1 MPQKPS
7 SGAHDDGLVVDGDH
21 VIARDELEIRAT
33 RSGGPGGQHV
43 NVTST
48 RIEIRWNPLRSR
60 ALSDEERL
68 RISRKLR
75 SRLDR
80 EGFLRVVA
88 SDTRSQ
94 RQNRELAEARLAQ
107 LVRRA
112 LVVPKPRKPTRPSR
126 AAREA
131 RLAEKRRRSEKKR
144 KRRGEGWE

>member
-1 MPQKPS
+1 MPHQPA
-7 SGAHDDGLVVDGDH
+7 SGADDGLVVDRDH
-21 VIARDELEIRAT
+21 VIPRDELEIRAT

-60 ALSDEERL
+60 ALSEAERE
-68 RISRKLR
+68 RMVGKLG

-80 EGFLRVVA
+80 GGFLRVVA

-94 RQNRELAEARLAQ
+94 RRNRELAEARLAQ

-112 LVVPKPRKPTRPSR
+112 LVVPKPRKPTKPSR

-131 RLAEKRRRSEKKR
+131 RLAEKRRQSEKKR
-144 KRRGEGWE
+144 KRRGEGWD

>member
-1 MPQKPS
+1 MPHQPAS
-7 SGAHDDGLVVDGDH
+7 RADAGLVVDRDH
-21 VIARDELEIRAT
+21 VIPRDELEIRAT

-60 ALSDEERL
+60 ALSDAERE
-68 RISRKLR
+68 RMSGKLG

-80 EGFLRVVA
+80 GGFLRVVA

-112 LVVPKPRKPTRPSR
+112 LVVPKPRKPTKPSR

-131 RLAEKRRRSEKKR
+131 RLAEKRRKSEKKR